1 MQNFKSQFE
10 YYKSLSAEA
19 LQQEFNKLDKVLGNK
34 FTLNQTDSEIAWL
47 EVLNEAKH
55 NK

>member
-10 YYKSLSAEA
+10 YYKSLSTEA
-19 LQQEFNKLDKVLGNK
+19 LQQELNKLDKVLGNK
-34 FTLNQTDSEIAWL
+34 LPPSQTDSEIAWL